1 MKKQEQNQS
10 RKTLHIDEY
19 ESSFL
24 KPTSTVAR
32 CGKSVYICSDFHK
45 KLTRIVCILGDGEIT
60 LTDYIHNVLRQHFEN
75 FGDEI
80 NAIHAM
86 NQKPIL

>member
-10 RKTLHIDEY
+10 KKTLHIDEY

-24 KPTSTVAR
+24 KATSTVAR

-75 FGDEI
+75 FDDEI

>member
-1 MKKQEQNQS
+1 MKKQQNSQLK
-10 RKTLHIDEY
+10 KTLHIDEY
-19 ESSFL
+19 ECAFL

-45 KLTRIVCILGDGEIT
+45 KLTRIVYILGDGEIT
-60 LTDYIHNVLRQHFEN
+60 LTDYIHNVLKQHFEN
-75 FGDEI
+75 FADEI
-80 NAIHAM
+80 NTIHAL

>member
-1 MKKQEQNQS
+1 MKKQQNSQLK
-10 RKTLHIDEY
+10 KTLHIDEY
-19 ESSFL
+19 ECAFL

-60 LTDYIHNVLRQHFEN
+60 LTDYIHNVLKQHFEN
-75 FGDEI
+75 FADEI
-80 NAIHAM
+80 NTIHAL

>member
-1 MKKQEQNQS
+1 MKKQQNSQS
-10 RKTLHIDEY
+10 KKILHINEY
-19 ESSFL
+19 ECAFL

-60 LTDYIHNVLRQHFEN
+60 LTDYIHNVLKQHFEN
-75 FGDEI
+75 FAEEI
-80 NAIHAM
+80 NTIHAL